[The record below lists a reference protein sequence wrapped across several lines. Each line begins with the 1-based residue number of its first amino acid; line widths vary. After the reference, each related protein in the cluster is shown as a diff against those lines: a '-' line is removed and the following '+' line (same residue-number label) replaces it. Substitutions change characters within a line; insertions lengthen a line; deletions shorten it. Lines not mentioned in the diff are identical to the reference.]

1 MAPKKVPFFER
12 GVFVLLINKKNMSS
26 IRNKTFYL
34 QFCMETPKGHQNR
47 LFSTSKV
54 KRSQKFYKGYPTKF
68 AGSTQDLKK
77 YCRNIKST
85 NQNEKFPKKSMF
97 STLKV

>member
-1 MAPKKVPFFER
+1 MTPFFEW
-12 GVFVLLINKKNMSS
+12 GVFVLIMNKKKCVEYPQQDFLFT
-26 IRNKTFYL
+26 IL
-34 QFCMETPKGHQNR
+34 HGVGTPKGHRNR

-54 KRSQKFYKGYPTKF
+54 KRSQNFYKGYPTKF